1 MIEILEKIKAEF
13 MALREEFAKS
23 KMKFGT
29 VATETGVVLNYE
41 GEEVVVGTALTL
53 EDGTPAPDGEH
64 TIEGIEGYKV
74 ITVMD
79 GVVTAIADAQEPA
92 PVEQDFSEKFAA
104 VEGRFANLEKS
115 MEDIKGA
122 IEKLMGIQE
131 QQMSAMQEFAAQAPE
146 PTQKPIQPT
155 EKENRLASFA
165 QALNKK

>member
-13 MALREEFAKS
+13 AALREEFAKS
-23 KMKFGT
+23 KMQFGT
-29 VATETGVVLNYE
+29 VATVDGVVLNYE

-64 TIEGIEGYKV
+64 TIEGYKV

-92 PVEQDFSEKFAA
+92 PVQEDFSEKFAA

-115 MEDIKGA
+115 MEEIKGA

-146 PTQKPIQPT
+146 PTKKPIQPT
-155 EKENRLASFA
+155 VKEDRLASFA
-165 QALNKK
+165 KALNNK